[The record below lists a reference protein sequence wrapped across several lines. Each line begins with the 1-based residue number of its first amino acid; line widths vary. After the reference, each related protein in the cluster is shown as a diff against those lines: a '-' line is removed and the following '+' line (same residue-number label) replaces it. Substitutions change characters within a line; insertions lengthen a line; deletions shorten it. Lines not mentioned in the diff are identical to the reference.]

1 MPFILN
7 TWKELLPTLP
17 LFTWS
22 QEKNAALPSKSCY
35 GFCDVIST
43 CNTIVMLCNTYAG
56 HCDMEE
62 QYNGYGDN
70 TYMDTDILTI
80 VGGAQVL
87 HQQ

>member
-1 MPFILN
+1 
-7 TWKELLPTLP
+7 
-17 LFTWS
+17 
-22 QEKNAALPSKSCY
+22 
-35 GFCDVIST
+35 
-43 CNTIVMLCNTYAG
+43 MLCNKYAG

-80 VGGAQVL
+80 VGGVQVL